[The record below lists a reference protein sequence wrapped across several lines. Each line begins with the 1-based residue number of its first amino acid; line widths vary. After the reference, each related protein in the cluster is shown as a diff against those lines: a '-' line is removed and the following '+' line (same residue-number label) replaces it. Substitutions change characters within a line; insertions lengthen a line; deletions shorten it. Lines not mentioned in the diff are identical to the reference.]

1 MPSTLFCFID
11 LGVLF
16 QALSSATYP
25 YYAAA
30 AAAAA
35 AAAGVAGVGGVGGV
49 GGAGQLGYWYPPQSY
64 PTTATQMQA
73 GGFLQGM
80 QGYTYGQFAGYQQA
94 QYMGWE
100 RYFRTTISNELLP
113 SEIYFSFFFLFY
125 LKSKSNDICR
135 YERDELRRSN
145 ASRRR
150 GLTVV
155 FCFGKLRRLVD

>member
-1 MPSTLFCFID
+1 MTLKRANIVVFLPFLTPRIDTVKRETEAMPFTLFYFID

-94 QYMGWE
+94 QYMG
-100 RYFRTTISNELLP
+100 
-113 SEIYFSFFFLFY
+113 
-125 LKSKSNDICR
+125 
-135 YERDELRRSN
+135 
-145 ASRRR
+145 
-150 GLTVV
+150 
-155 FCFGKLRRLVD
+155 

>member
-1 MPSTLFCFID
+1 M
-11 LGVLF
+11 LF

-100 RYFRTTISNELLP
+100 RSNFQKLTSSRIISNKLVRNKF
-113 SEIYFSFFFLFY
+113 FSF
-125 LKSKSNDICR
+125 I
-135 YERDELRRSN
+135 
-145 ASRRR
+145 
-150 GLTVV
+150 
-155 FCFGKLRRLVD
+155 

>member
-1 MPSTLFCFID
+1 MPLLLFIS
-11 LGVLF
+11 LIIVLF

-94 QYMGWE
+94 QYMG
-100 RYFRTTISNELLP
+100 
-113 SEIYFSFFFLFY
+113 
-125 LKSKSNDICR
+125 
-135 YERDELRRSN
+135 
-145 ASRRR
+145 
-150 GLTVV
+150 
-155 FCFGKLRRLVD
+155 

>member
-1 MPSTLFCFID
+1 MINYL
-11 LGVLF
+11 

-35 AAAGVAGVGGVGGV
+35 AAAGVTGVGGVGGV

-94 QYMGWE
+94 QYLG
-100 RYFRTTISNELLP
+100 
-113 SEIYFSFFFLFY
+113 
-125 LKSKSNDICR
+125 
-135 YERDELRRSN
+135 
-145 ASRRR
+145 
-150 GLTVV
+150 
-155 FCFGKLRRLVD
+155 

>member
-1 MPSTLFCFID
+1 MIALKFSRRPFQVNDHTNLRQNEITIPDPIDIVKYKIQTMFLLFSISLIF
-11 LGVLF
+11 VLF

-94 QYMGWE
+94 QYMG
-100 RYFRTTISNELLP
+100 
-113 SEIYFSFFFLFY
+113 
-125 LKSKSNDICR
+125 
-135 YERDELRRSN
+135 
-145 ASRRR
+145 
-150 GLTVV
+150 
-155 FCFGKLRRLVD
+155 

>member
-1 MPSTLFCFID
+1 MIALKFSRRPFQVNDHTNLRWNEITIPDPIDIVKHKIQTMFLLFSISLIF
-11 LGVLF
+11 VLF

-94 QYMGWE
+94 QYMG
-100 RYFRTTISNELLP
+100 
-113 SEIYFSFFFLFY
+113 
-125 LKSKSNDICR
+125 
-135 YERDELRRSN
+135 
-145 ASRRR
+145 
-150 GLTVV
+150 
-155 FCFGKLRRLVD
+155 